1 MKVVSVKV
9 PDYVSEREVLL
20 WVAEGLSRKY
30 ARRRV
35 LKLLEEGVAGVDA
48 EKALEEFEETR
59 SEAWRTLE
67 EEYRRKGLL

>member
-1 MKVVSVKV
+1 MKV

-59 SEAWRTLE
+59 SETWRTLE
-67 EEYRRKGLL
+67 EEYRRRGLL